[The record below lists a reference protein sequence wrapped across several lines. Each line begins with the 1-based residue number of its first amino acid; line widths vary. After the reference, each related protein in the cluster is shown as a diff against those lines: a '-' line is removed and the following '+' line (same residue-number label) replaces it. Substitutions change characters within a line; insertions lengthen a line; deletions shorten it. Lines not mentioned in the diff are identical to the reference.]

1 MIKILL
7 ILLLLIIFVQDMKI
21 RAVYWFMFPILL
33 AFSFWIGIETNDL
46 TNMGW
51 NVLFFTF
58 LMGFLTLYLSLKQGH
73 LVNITKGYFSL
84 GDMFFLVA
92 IIPLLTFPLYL
103 LFFTIGTLM
112 TLVVH
117 GVVVS
122 FSKQSKTIPFAG
134 YMALFLV
141 AYLVFDNQINNLII
155 RLI

>member
-7 ILLLLIIFVQDMKI
+7 ILLLLIIFVQDVKL
-21 RAVYWFMFPILL
+21 RAVYWFLFPILMVFCL
-33 AFSFWIGIETNDL
+33 WIGFESNDIV
-46 TNMGW
+46 NIGW
-51 NVLFFTF
+51 SSLFFISS
-58 LMGFLTLYLSLKQGH
+58 MSFLTLYVSIKQGH
-73 LVNITKGYFSL
+73 LVNISNGYFSL
-84 GDMFFLVA
+84 GDMLFLIA

-103 LFFTIGTLM
+103 LFFTTGTLL

-122 FSKQSKTIPFAG
+122 ISKQNKTIPFAG

>member
-7 ILLLLIIFVQDMKI
+7 ILSLLIIFVQDVKL
-21 RAVYWFMFPILL
+21 RAVYWFLFPIIL
-33 AFSFWIGIETNDL
+33 ALSFWIGLESNDL
-46 TNMGW
+46 INMGW

-58 LMGFLTLYLSLKQGH
+58 SMGFLTLYVSIKQGH
-73 LVNITKGYFSL
+73 LINISKGYFSL
-84 GDMFFLVA
+84 GDMFFLIA

-103 LFFTIGTLM
+103 LFFTTGTLL

-117 GVVVS
+117 GVVAS
-122 FSKQSKTIPFAG
+122 ISKQSKTIPFAG